1 MKHETFYEIRQ
12 FGMAGWETWHQ
23 ETTNSKAWAVSRA
36 KRVRKMVGAKEAKNI
51 RLVEVYEKTIPIR

>member
-12 FGMAGWETWHQ
+12 FDMLGWSKWHQ
-23 ETTNSKAWAVSRA
+23 ETTNSKALAINRA